1 MKLSQKSTSKS
12 HRVMVF
18 GPPKSGKTQ
27 LAGSIAVD
35 PRFKILL
42 FDLENGSDTLL
53 KLPVSCHD
61 RIEVISLPDTR
72 GFPIA
77 IETMLKVIK
86 GGPVDIC
93 ELHGKVACSI
103 CRTKSLP
110 QTHIELNS
118 IGLDT
123 IVIVDSITQLTNS
136 AIAHITKA
144 APEDYKM
151 EFDDW
156 ANLGKLMDTF
166 LSYVQQAPFNIICIS
181 HETEVKMEDGKE
193 KLVPTAGT
201 RNFSRNAAKYFDEV
215 VYCEVKNKKHIAA
228 SSTTYA
234 NNILTGSRSGHALE
248 SKPGEA
254 SLVSI
259 FLNQTTATVGA
270 GVTVPATPVSQATPA
285 AKAVVDLQALAAQ
298 MKSGAPKS

>member
-1 MKLSQKSTSKS
+1 MKLSQKSAVKS
-12 HRVMVF
+12 HRVMLF
-18 GPPKSGKTQ
+18 GPPKSGKTE
-27 LAGSIAVD
+27 LAGKLTLNPTLKLI
-35 PRFKILL
+35 I

-53 KLPVSCHD
+53 KLPIECHD
-61 RIEVISLPDTR
+61 RIEVISIPDTR

-86 GGPVDIC
+86 GGPIDIC
-93 ELHGKVACSI
+93 ELHGKVSCAL
-103 CRTKSLP
+103 CRTKLLP
-110 QTHIELNS
+110 TTSIELNS

-123 IVIVDSITQLTNS
+123 IVIVDSLTQLTNS
-136 AIAHITKA
+136 AISHITKA
-144 APEDYKM
+144 QSEDYKM
-151 EFDDW
+151 EFNDW

-181 HETEVKMEDGKE
+181 HETEVEMEDGKS

-201 RNFSRNAAKYFDEV
+201 RNFSRNTAKYFDEV

-234 NNILTGSRSGHALE
+234 NNILTGSRTGSALE
-248 SKPGEA
+248 NKPGEA

-259 FLNQTTATVGA
+259 FLNPSTTNVVGNVA
-270 GVTVPATPVSQATPA
+270 AATPA
-285 AKAVVDLQALAAQ
+285 NKAVTDLQALAAS
-298 MKSGAPKS
+298 MKAK

>member
-1 MKLSQKSTSKS
+1 MKLSQKSASKS
-12 HRVMVF
+12 HRVLVF

-27 LAGSIAVD
+27 LAGSVALNPKLNV
-35 PRFKILL
+35 LL

-53 KLPVSCHD
+53 KLPPECHD
-61 RIEVISLPDTR
+61 RIEVISIPDTR

-93 ELHGKVACSI
+93 ELHGKVSCAVCKS
-103 CRTKSLP
+103 KSLP
-110 QTHIELNS
+110 FTRVELNS
-118 IGLDT
+118 LGPDT
-123 IVIVDSITQLTNS
+123 IVIVDSLTQLTNS
-136 AIAHITKA
+136 STAHITKA
-144 APEDYKM
+144 QPEDYKM

-156 ANLGKLMDTF
+156 ANLGKLMETF
-166 LSYVQQAPFNIICIS
+166 LSYVQQAPYNIICIS
-181 HETEVKMEDGKE
+181 HETEVEMEDGKQ

-201 RNFSRNAAKYFDEV
+201 RNFSRNTAKYFDEV
-215 VYCEVKNKKHIAA
+215 VYCEVKNKKHVAA

-234 NNILTGSRSGHALE
+234 NNVLTGSRTGNVLE

-259 FLNQTTATVGA
+259 FLNPTTAGNA
-270 GVTVPATPVSQATPA
+270 GSVTAPPPVSQATPA
-285 AKAVVDLQALAAQ
+285 NKAVVDLQALAAS
-298 MKSGAPKS
+298 MKGK